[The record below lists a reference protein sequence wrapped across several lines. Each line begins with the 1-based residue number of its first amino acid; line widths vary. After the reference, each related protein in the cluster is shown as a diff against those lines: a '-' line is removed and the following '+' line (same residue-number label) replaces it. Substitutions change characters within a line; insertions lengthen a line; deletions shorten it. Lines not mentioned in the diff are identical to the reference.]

1 MTLRSGIALYAVLG
15 VLSSMTLC
23 QPPRPRITEVEE
35 RTSEAVASTWS
46 TAKDF
51 FPACKSG

>member
-1 MTLRSGIALYAVLG
+1 MILRSGIALCAIV
-15 VLSSMTLC
+15 VMLSGLTLC
-23 QPPRPRITEVEE
+23 QPPTPRITEVEE

-51 FPACKSG
+51 FPPL